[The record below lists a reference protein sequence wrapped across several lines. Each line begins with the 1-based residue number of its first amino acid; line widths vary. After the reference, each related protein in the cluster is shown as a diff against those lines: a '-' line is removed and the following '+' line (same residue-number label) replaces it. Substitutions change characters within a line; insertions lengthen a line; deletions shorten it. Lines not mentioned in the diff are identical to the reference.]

1 MQEPNALVLEILR
14 QEKRLAMS
22 LFEQEKLVATL
33 RHYSQCPVEFA
44 EIEKL
49 CQEVISILS
58 KTDRTG
64 ALEPDLIRDLKKTG
78 QLLWDHLLTRPVK
91 DKLKTT
97 KILDLILS
105 IDEELIDIPWE
116 LLYDGTNFLCLDFNL
131 GRLIRTR
138 EQAAPVEYR
147 DSPGVLKMLILAN
160 PTNDLKSAYL
170 EGVNIRN
177 QFDRKRNS
185 VLIDF
190 KSTSIDKLY
199 VKKNLCDY
207 DIVHFAGHCE
217 YDTEAPEN
225 TGWVLN
231 DGKFTAHDI
240 LAMGSTASL
249 PALIFSNACHSAKN
263 SGNSRYS
270 DYREKNYSLASAFL
284 FSGVR
289 HYLGSIRKM
298 EDTMSLAF
306 AKEFYAHL
314 ISGETVGE
322 SVRLSRLSLI
332 KQYGITAIHW
342 AGYLLYGD
350 PNFVLFRTKAR
361 QAALKSKRDIRSL
374 KKIIARFSLAVSLA
388 ALGIYLYMWLPTINP
403 NTYFLFLRSQKLFHE
418 GGNREVISLTQR
430 IIKKDPLFLAAYPLL
445 AGTYQRLGEPGEA
458 LKYYFDYALYSEKRG
473 DRKNLASAY
482 NSIGWIYHLQG
493 QYPKA
498 FDFYNKAITV
508 SRENRD
514 RLNEAVALRKLAVW
528 YIDKKDY
535 GRALELLTKSSEIN
549 RQRQYLYEHRYNL
562 ACDYFDIGLVF
573 SNKDDF
579 AAAREFYD
587 KSRLIFDKLKLKNE
601 ISDCYFN
608 TGEVFLFE
616 KQYQKALDYYLKG
629 LAIDKLQDNRS
640 NLAGDYNMLGE
651 LYMEMDNWR
660 EAENFF
666 NQAVLISQEINAR
679 ADLAGAYYDLGLLYK
694 KLGRKNKAREYFRQA
709 QEIYR
714 VIDVSLYQEIK
725 EELLGIDSPR
735 IK

>member
-1 MQEPNALVLEILR
+1 MQESNALVLEILK

-22 LFEQEKLVATL
+22 LFEQKELVATL

-49 CQEVISILS
+49 CQEVISVLS
-58 KTDRTG
+58 KTDRRG
-64 ALEPDLIRDLKKTG
+64 VLEPDLIKELKKTG

-105 IDEELIDIPWE
+105 LDEELINIPWE
-116 LLYDGTNFLCLDFNL
+116 LLYDGTNFLCLNFNL

-138 EQAAPVEYR
+138 EQAVPVQYR
-147 DSPGVLKMLILAN
+147 DSSGVLKMLILAN

-170 EGVNIRN
+170 EGINIRN
-177 QFDRKRNS
+177 QFDRKRNN

-217 YDTEAPEN
+217 YDTDAPEN
-225 TGWVLN
+225 TGWVLD
-231 DGKFTAHDI
+231 DGKFTSHDI
-240 LAMGSTASL
+240 LAMGSSASL

-263 SGNSRYS
+263 SGNLYYS
-270 DYREKNYSLASAFL
+270 GYQEKNYSLASAFL

-289 HYLGSIRKM
+289 HYLGSIRKI
-298 EDTMSLAF
+298 EDAMSLVF

-332 KQYGITAIHW
+332 KQYGIATVHW

-350 PNFVLFRTKAR
+350 PNYVLFRTKAR
-361 QAALKSKRDIRSL
+361 QAALKSRRDNRLL
-374 KKIIARFSLAVSLA
+374 KKIIARFSLAASVT
-388 ALGIYLYMWLPTINP
+388 ALGIYLYMWLPSVNP
-403 NTYFLFLRSQKLFHE
+403 NTYFLFLKSQKLFHQ
-418 GGNREVISLTQR
+418 GANREVISLTQR

-445 AGTYQRLGEPGEA
+445 ADTYQRLGETEGA
-458 LKYYFDYALYSEKRG
+458 LKYYFDYALYSERRG
-473 DRKNLASAY
+473 DKKNLASAY
-482 NSIGWIYHLQG
+482 NGIGWIYHLRG
-493 QYPKA
+493 EYPKA

-549 RQRQYLYEHRYNL
+549 RQRQYLYEYRHNL

-579 AAAREFYD
+579 ATAKEFYE
-587 KSRLIFDKLKLKNE
+587 KSRLIFDKLQLKDE
-601 ISDCYFN
+601 VSDCYFN

-616 KQYQKALDYYLKG
+616 KQYRKALDYYLKG
-629 LAIDKLQDNRS
+629 LAIDKLQDNRP

-651 LYMEMDNWR
+651 LYMEMDNQR

-666 NQAVLISQEINAR
+666 NQAVMVSQEINAHT
-679 ADLAGAYYDLGLLYK
+679 DLADAYYNLGLLYK
-694 KLGRKNKAREYFRQA
+694 KLGRKNKAREYLRQA
-709 QEIYR
+709 QEIYSLT
-714 VIDVSLYQEIK
+714 DASLYQEIK
-725 EELLGIDSPR
+725 EELLGMDGPAH
-735 IK
+735 